1 MQRKHV
7 VFISVGLL
15 LAGLATREVFI
26 HQEIKS
32 LQIEIKTQMNDRF
45 EQASEQRR
53 IEELAAASTV
63 FQSYVEPVLSTSSRL
78 LWPYSRE
85 SIGQRWKRE
94 IFAQLD
100 DQLFQ
105 TQQRLKAA
113 MDGALKDTMDRLE
126 ASTARLKE
134 IIAIRKRFSTD
145 PQFAELMENELQ
157 LITKTA
163 QEKDM
168 ALLEQIRVEGRSSL
182 DKLSQRLKRFDHA
195 KLASF
200 ISSGKF
206 SSEIEQPVVELILQ
220 LRQEAT
226 RRNAWKEFQTSV
238 QKSLQKRKSTIISN
252 SKKNLAEGDRKE
264 SKRIAELFDSISKSL
279 EPEESQLSVQAPDT
293 DIPLPTYPNPAGPDY
308 Q

>member
-15 LAGLATREVFI
+15 VAGLAIREVFI

-32 LQIEIKTQMNDRF
+32 LQSEIKAQMNERF

-53 IEELAAASTV
+53 VEELAAASTV

-78 LWPYSRE
+78 LWPYSRD
-85 SIGQRWKRE
+85 SIGQNWKRE

-134 IIAIRKRFSTD
+134 IIAIRKRFSSD
-145 PQFAELMENELQ
+145 PQFAELLENELQ

-163 QEKDM
+163 QEKDI
-168 ALLEQIRVEGRSSL
+168 ALLAQIRAEGRSSL
-182 DKLSQRLKRFDHA
+182 DKLSQKLKRFDHA

-226 RRNAWKEFQTSV
+226 RRNTWKEFQTSV
-238 QKSLQKRKSTIISN
+238 QQSLQKRKSTIISN
-252 SKKNLAEGDRKE
+252 SKKNVAEGDRKE

-279 EPEESQLSVQAPDT
+279 EQEESQLSVQAPDT

>member
-32 LQIEIKTQMNDRF
+32 LQNEIKMQMNDRF

-53 IEELAAASTV
+53 VEELAAASTV

-78 LWPYSRE
+78 LWPYSRD
-85 SIGQRWKRE
+85 SIGQNWKRE

-113 MDGALKDTMDRLE
+113 MDGALKDTMDRFE
-126 ASTARLKE
+126 ASSARLKE

-145 PQFAELMENELQ
+145 PQFAELIENELQ
-157 LITKTA
+157 LITKAA

-168 ALLEQIRVEGRSSL
+168 ALLEQIRVEGRVSL
-182 DKLSQRLKRFDHA
+182 DKLSQRLKRFDHS

-206 SSEIEQPVVELILQ
+206 SSEIEQPVAELILQ

-226 RRNAWKEFQTSV
+226 RKNAWKEFQSSV
-238 QKSLQKRKSTIISN
+238 QETLQKRKSTILSN
-252 SKKNLAEGDRKE
+252 SKKNVAAVDRKE

-279 EPEESQLSVQAPDT
+279 DQEESQLSVQAPDT

>member
-7 VFISVGLL
+7 VFISVGFL

-32 LQIEIKTQMNDRF
+32 LQIEIKTQMKDRF

-78 LWPYSRE
+78 LWPYSRD

-126 ASTARLKE
+126 ASSARLKE

-145 PQFAELMENELQ
+145 PQFAELIENELQ
-157 LITKTA
+157 LITKAA

-220 LRQEAT
+220 LRQEVT

-238 QKSLQKRKSTIISN
+238 QQSLQKRKSTIISN
-252 SKKNLAEGDRKE
+252 SKKNVAEGDRKE

>member
-7 VFISVGLL
+7 VFIGLGLL
-15 LAGLATREVFI
+15 LAGLTTREIFI

-32 LQIEIKTQMNDRF
+32 LQKEISAQMNERF

-63 FQSYVEPVLSTSSRL
+63 FQSYVEPIFSTSSRL
-78 LWPYSRE
+78 LWPYSRD
-85 SIGQRWKRE
+85 SIGQNWKRE

-100 DQLFQ
+100 DKLFQ
-105 TQQRLKAA
+105 AQQRLKAA
-113 MDGALKDTMDRLE
+113 MDGSLKDTMDRLE

-145 PQFAELMENELQ
+145 PQFAELIESELQ
-157 LITKTA
+157 LISKAA
-163 QEKDM
+163 QEKDL
-168 ALLEQIRVEGRSSL
+168 ALLEQIRMEGRSSL

-195 KLASF
+195 KLAAY
-200 ISSGKF
+200 ISSGQF
-206 SSEIEQPVVELILQ
+206 SNEIEQPIVDLIVQ

-226 RRNAWKEFQTSV
+226 RKNTWKEFQTSV
-238 QKSLQKRKSTIISN
+238 QQTLQKRKSAIMSN
-252 SKKNLAEGDRKE
+252 SKKNMAAGDRKE

-279 EPEESQLSVQAPDT
+279 DQEESQLTVQAPDT
-293 DIPLPTYPNPAGPDY
+293 DIPLPTYANPAGPDY

>member
-7 VFISVGLL
+7 VFIGLGLL
-15 LAGLATREVFI
+15 LAGLTTREILI

-32 LQIEIKTQMNDRF
+32 LQKEISAQMNERF

-63 FQSYVEPVLSTSSRL
+63 FQSYVEPIFSTSSRL
-78 LWPYSRE
+78 LWPYSRD
-85 SIGQRWKRE
+85 SIGQNWKRE

-100 DQLFQ
+100 DKLFQ
-105 TQQRLKAA
+105 AQQRLKAA
-113 MDGALKDTMDRLE
+113 MDGSLKDTMDRLE

-145 PQFAELMENELQ
+145 PQFAELIESELQ
-157 LITKTA
+157 LISKAA
-163 QEKDM
+163 QEKDL
-168 ALLEQIRVEGRSSL
+168 ALLEQIRMEGRSSI

-195 KLASF
+195 KLATY
-200 ISSGKF
+200 ISSGQY
-206 SSEIEQPVVELILQ
+206 SNEIEQPVVDLIVQ

-226 RRNAWKEFQTSV
+226 RKNTWKEFQSSIQQT
-238 QKSLQKRKSTIISN
+238 LQKRKSKIMSN
-252 SKKNLAEGDRKE
+252 SKKNLAAGDRQE

-279 EPEESQLSVQAPDT
+279 DHEESQLTVQAPDT
-293 DIPLPTYPNPAGPDY
+293 DIPLPTYANPAGPDY